1 MPLQGATSDVQSRN
15 DHVVDSGCFEQAG
28 KIFGAVIGKTVSD
41 GQDPECVGVGW
52 KWIVG
57 WLSLES
63 CGHKD
68 SGCNAKD
75 SFHGV

>member
-1 MPLQGATSDVQSRN
+1 MSLQRASPNVQISDDNLFTCGIEKVPEVLLHSILR
-15 DHVVDSGCFEQAG
+15 E
-28 KIFGAVIGKTVSD
+28 TVSD
-41 GQDPECVGVGW
+41 GKDPECVRVGW

-57 WLSLES
+57 WLCLES